1 MTRIGGIAVPY
12 KPTGRPR
19 GRPRKVRPET
29 AENVVKTATGASS
42 AGADTTNSGVAAE
55 SGSSATRDSGIKPY
69 QFQPGRSG
77 NPSGRPAGYV
87 SFGAAY
93 QLISTLP
100 DEDVDAIL
108 DGSFPPGW
116 TRQRSIMYAVAAR
129 AFRKMRD
136 EAPPSLLSEVAD
148 RADGKVTQPIAQ
160 SIDVKGIIAL
170 PAPPP
175 GVAWLDV
182 IETHLAGTLPAA
194 PEGDD

>member
-1 MTRIGGIAVPY
+1 MPY

-19 GRPRKVRPET
+19 GRPRRDGTPAGSPRVKAAKEAEKMPQT
-29 AENVVKTATGASS
+29 AIPSEMVGN
-42 AGADTTNSGVAAE
+42 AGNRVNGQFPPGV
-55 SGSSATRDSGIKPY
+55 
-69 QFQPGRSG
+69 SG

-182 IETHLAGTLPAA
+182 IETHLAGTLPPA
-194 PEGDD
+194 PEGED